1 MLGEWAVPVI
11 ASILILSIFGFFEYS
26 NAQIQIAKLTAS
38 DAGWW
43 ADGLISDDEFVNGIK
58 YLVERGIIGV

>member
-1 MLGEWAVPVI
+1 MLGEWAVPAI

-38 DAGWW
+38 DARWW